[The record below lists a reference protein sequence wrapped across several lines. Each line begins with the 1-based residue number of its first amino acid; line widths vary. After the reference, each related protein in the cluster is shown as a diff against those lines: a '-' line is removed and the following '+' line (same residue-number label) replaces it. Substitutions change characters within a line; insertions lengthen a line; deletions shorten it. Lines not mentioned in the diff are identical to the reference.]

1 MNPFRMPDFMSSPI
15 FHNRER
21 LLSETVLEG
30 LKQRLRQVEGFS
42 AEIGAWV
49 EWLTL
54 NEEPLLAYLTHES
67 GLRNVIIRY
76 DTMVMGEEHIPN
88 WHSDP
93 LSRLNMAL
101 LVNLLHVSLPELNS
115 AIPGALDLE
124 EPTKAIIR
132 GLIAEYV
139 AANRDQAES
148 LVKACRDFVAT
159 ASGASPGGSFVLVEM
174 PIGNSVPCRLLE
186 SFLAELGHKVDT
198 LLCGFPR
205 KNNKIKKEVLNKHVK
220 ESGIDVSSGKT
231 LLYLDEWNSGSN
243 FKEACRLLSGSEILK
258 HCKLLA
264 GALLAPEAR
273 IHERYLSLCEAH
285 DRLTRS
291 TWGDGV
297 DSKALRYPISP
308 MQSGLFKLM
317 GTPFMW
323 GEYDRLSGYRKMQF
337 VGSIVSSLHEAID
350 ELRNNG
356 ELRRRLA
363 AYFFA
368 SVDPGLL
375 QRPRNLV
382 ACIAHSE
389 SEMNEFAFADYDA
402 IKEQLDNIEDTSNEG
417 VLDDPVVS
425 ISRVT
430 KKVEEI
436 IEGRRCNWLAKLGVL
451 RLQQRLKPDPAN
463 RYHNPFH
470 TAAFSPLDGRSL
482 FLRDTFV
489 AEITRGRAQK

>member
-15 FHNRER
+15 FQNRER

-54 NEEPLLAYLTHES
+54 NEEPLLAYFTQES

-124 EPTKAIIR
+124 EPTKTIIR
-132 GLIAEYV
+132 SLIAEYV
-139 AANRDQAES
+139 EANREQAES

-159 ASGASPGGSFVLVEM
+159 ASGASPEGSFVLVEM
-174 PIGNSVPCRLLE
+174 PIGNSVPCRMVE
-186 SFLAELGHKVDT
+186 NFLGELGRNVET
-198 LLCGFPR
+198 LSCGFPR
-205 KNNKIKKEVLNKHVK
+205 KGTKSKKEALDRHIGA
-220 ESGIDVSSGKT
+220 SGIEMSSERT
-231 LLYLDEWNSGSN
+231 ILYLDEWNSGSN
-243 FKEACRLLSGSEILK
+243 FREA
-258 HCKLLA
+258 CKLLSSA
-264 GALLAPEAR
+264 DSLKKGKLLAAALVAPEA
-273 IHERYLSLCEAH
+273 EAHAKFASHCKEH
-285 DRLTRS
+285 DRLTS
-291 TWGDGV
+291 SIWGGNVSPDR
-297 DSKALRYPISP
+297 LRYPIQP
-308 MQSGLFKLM
+308 MRPGIFKRL
-317 GTPFMW
+317 GTPFIW

-337 VGSIVSSLHEAID
+337 VGSIVSSLHEAVE
-350 ELRNNG
+350 ELKNDGR
-356 ELRRRLA
+356 LRVRLVAAFLISVKPDLLQSPRMLA
-363 AYFFA
+363 AYI
-368 SVDPGLL
+368 G
-375 QRPRNLV
+375 
-382 ACIAHSE
+382 HSE
-389 SEMNEFAFADYDA
+389 SEMSDSAFGDYASLKD
-402 IKEQLDNIEDTSNEG
+402 QLDNIEDASNNG
-417 VLDDPVVS
+417 LLDDPLAS
-425 ISRVT
+425 IERIT
-430 KKVEEI
+430 KRIEEI
-436 IEGRRCNWLAKLGVL
+436 IRGHRCVWLVRLATL
-451 RLQQRLKPDPAN
+451 RLHQRLQTDPAN